1 MSDFIK
7 EPAKTLSHIYSK
19 LEEIE
24 RLLKELKQSIEKK

>member
-1 MSDFIK
+1 MDELIK
-7 EPAKTLSHIYSK
+7 EPTISISQVYSK